1 MDAAAGEHLGRELRG
16 AQVCGERHGR
26 TRVWRATLHA
36 SGLWRVF
43 EGSERIARRDWPA
56 VIALG
61 IIGNTGYQ
69 FFFISAIKYSSASN
83 TSLIVATA
91 PIWVALFGG
100 LLKLERLSVRSWLG
114 ILLSFAGLYLI
125 INNSFSA
132 NTLTLGSQTLFGD
145 LLMLGGALSWA
156 LYTLLSKPLLARY
169 SSLTYT

>member
-1 MDAAAGEHLGRELRG
+1 MWGITFALAGLRSFGFLVVALLGGWIARALAQPAGWIGALLVIQAILVAIELVLGIPLRS
-16 AQVCGERHGR
+16 CPHSF
-26 TRVWRATLHA
+26 RALGTLVMLA
-36 SGLWRVF
+36 LWRVF
-43 EGSERIARRDWPA
+43 EGSERITRRDWPA

-114 ILLSFAGLYLI
+114 ILLL
-125 INNSFSA
+125 
-132 NTLTLGSQTLFGD
+132 
-145 LLMLGGALSWA
+145 
-156 LYTLLSKPLLARY
+156 R
-169 SSLTYT
+169 